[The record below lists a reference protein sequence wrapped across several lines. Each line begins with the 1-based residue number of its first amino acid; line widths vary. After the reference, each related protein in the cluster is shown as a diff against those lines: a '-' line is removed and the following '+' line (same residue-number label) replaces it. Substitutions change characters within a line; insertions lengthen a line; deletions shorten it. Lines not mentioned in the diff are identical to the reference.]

1 MNLIK
6 THSSDKYKNDKKI
19 HINKKKTHKN
29 KGFYDILNIEVDI
42 NF

>member
-19 HINKKKTHKN
+19 HINKKKHKN
-29 KGFYDILNIEVDI
+29 KGFYDILNIEADI

>member
-6 THSSDKYKNDKKI
+6 THSSDKYKNDKK
-19 HINKKKTHKN
+19 NPYKQKNHKN